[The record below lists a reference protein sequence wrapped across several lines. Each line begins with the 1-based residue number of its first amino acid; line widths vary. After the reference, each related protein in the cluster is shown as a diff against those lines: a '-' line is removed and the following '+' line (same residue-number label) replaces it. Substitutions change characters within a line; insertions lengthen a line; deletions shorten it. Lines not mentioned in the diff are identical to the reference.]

1 MKGQAHNMKLRLP
14 PRRIVSA
21 DADQLYA
28 SVRGK
33 MINKCVV
40 ILLLSAGL
48 SSSVT
53 LAQSPLDDLRKR
65 AEEALG
71 KKRGPTDD
79 RIAAGLKEA
88 LTVSTRRAVAST
100 GRLDGFLKNAAI
112 KILLPDKLRNVGKG
126 MRLMGM
132 GQQVD
137 ALEIGMNR
145 AAEQAAPAAR
155 QIFIDAVTKMTIA
168 DARQILSGGDTAAT
182 DYFKTA
188 STDQLTAAFSPIVH
202 KAMENVGVVRQ
213 YNQLMQN
220 PIASR
225 VAENEGFSIDKY
237 VVSKTMDGLF
247 YVMGEEERKIR
258 KDPAA
263 QTTALLRE
271 IFGKKQNP

>member
-1 MKGQAHNMKLRLP
+1 MKGREPQYTNSEN
-14 PRRIVSA
+14 I
-21 DADQLYA
+21 
-28 SVRGK
+28 RGLLLVTNIGHLAPARPIK
-33 MINKCVV
+33 KHALL
-40 ILLLSAGL
+40 ILLIAALLSTC
-48 SSSVT
+48 VF
-53 LAQSPLDDLRKR
+53 AQSPLDDLRKR

-71 KKRGPTDD
+71 KKSGPTDD

-88 LTVSTRRAVAST
+88 LSVSTRRAVAST
-100 GRLDGFLKNAAI
+100 GRVDGFLKNAAI
-112 KILLPDKLRNVGKG
+112 KILLPEKLRSVGKG

-182 DYFKTA
+182 EYFKKS
-188 STDQLTAAFSPIVH
+188 STDQLTAAFAPIVH
-202 KAMENVGVVRQ
+202 RAMENVGVVRQ

-220 PIASR
+220 PLAGR
-225 VAENEGFSIDKY
+225 LAESQDFSIDKY
-237 VVSKTMDGLF
+237 VVGKTMDGLF

-258 KDPAA
+258 RDPAA

-271 IFGKKQNP
+271 IFGKKQ

>member
-1 MKGQAHNMKLRLP
+1 MKR
-14 PRRIVSA
+14 
-21 DADQLYA
+21 Y
-28 SVRGK
+28 
-33 MINKCVV
+33 V
-40 ILLLSAGL
+40 IILFLIIGLLSMG
-48 SSSVT
+48 T
-53 LAQSPLDDLRKR
+53 RAQSPLDDLRKR

-71 KKRGPTDD
+71 NKRGPTDD

-88 LTVSTRRAVAST
+88 LTVSTRKAVAST
-100 GRLDGFLKNAAI
+100 GRVDGFLKNAAI
-112 KILLPDKLRNVGKG
+112 KILLPEKLRNVGKG

-137 ALEIGMNR
+137 SLEVGMNR

-182 DYFKTA
+182 QYFKTT
-188 STDQLTAAFSPIVH
+188 STDQLTAAFAPIVH
-202 KAMENVGVVRQ
+202 RAMENVGVIRQ
-213 YNQLMQN
+213 YNQLIQN
-220 PIASR
+220 PVAAR
-225 VAENEGFSIDKY
+225 VAENQDFSIDKY
-237 VVSKTMDGLF
+237 VVGKTMDGLF

-271 IFGKKQNP
+271 IFGKKQ